1 MIGPPFD
8 QPSVERSSEEHLE
21 FLPVQPSSATTYMPP
36 LSGASFATPVPDE
49 DFDLTADPASLWR
62 RAARRFV
69 HDRIAMAGL
78 VVIVL
83 VVMTALFAPWIWP
96 QSPITQHLTELN
108 QTPSRAHWLGTDVL
122 GRDVLSR
129 LIQGA
134 RVSMQVCLGVVLLA
148 IVGRPS
154 RSD

>member
-1 MIGPPFD
+1 MERTDEPGP
-8 QPSVERSSEEHLE
+8 
-21 FLPVQPSSATTYMPP
+21 FLLAGTAPT
-36 LSGASFATPVPDE
+36 FATPAPDE
-49 DFDLTADPASLWR
+49 DFDLSAHPVSLLR

-69 HDRIAMAGL
+69 HDRVAMTGL

-83 VVMTALFAPWIWP
+83 VVITAVFAPWIWP
-96 QSPITQHLTELN
+96 QSPIAQHLNSLN
-108 QTPSRAHWLGTDVL
+108 QTPSSAHWLGTDDL

-148 IVGRPS
+148 DRRRAADRPDLRLPRRHGS
-154 RSD
+154 TA